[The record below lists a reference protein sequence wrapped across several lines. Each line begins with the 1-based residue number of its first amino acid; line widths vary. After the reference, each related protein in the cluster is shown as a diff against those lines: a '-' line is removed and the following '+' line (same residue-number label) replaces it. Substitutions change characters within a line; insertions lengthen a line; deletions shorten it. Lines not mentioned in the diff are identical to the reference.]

1 MGYHQDGKQTDDQA
15 NQAHFESCSRI
26 KVQRLFVRLH
36 AGRGGGGRGG
46 GRYILAKLTARFN
59 HKLSI
64 RIPPLKQLNFF
75 QC

>member
-36 AGRGGGGRGG
+36 AGRGGGGEGAGG
-46 GRYILAKLTARFN
+46 TY
-59 HKLSI
+59 
-64 RIPPLKQLNFF
+64 
-75 QC
+75 

>member
-36 AGRGGGGRGG
+36 AGRGGGGVGAGG
-46 GRYILAKLTARFN
+46 TYWPSLRPVLTISCRYVSLL
-59 HKLSI
+59 
-64 RIPPLKQLNFF
+64 
-75 QC
+75 